1 MTPVMFNDGMY
12 YAGHTEAGRL
22 DPDILCSYCI
32 TGWPGY
38 DLAPA
43 RLIEKMGHRIINT
56 ASDWYYVLG
65 RRTGD
70 GGNQDFTSDKTAAG
84 IARVAKSE
92 VPGGADSEPAGEM
105 LCVWCDEPM
114 APYTAEERDILDRL
128 IGLF

>member
-1 MTPVMFNDGMY
+1 MTW
-12 YAGHTEAGRL
+12 RQ
-22 DPDILCSYCI
+22 
-32 TGWPGY
+32 PGS
-38 DLAPA
+38 L
-43 RLIEKMGHRIINT
+43 RKRGHRIINT

-70 GGNQDFTSDKTAAG
+70 GGNQDFTSDRTAAG